1 MVWTDWAKAA
11 RTYAGW
17 VPNVGSHLSFSLIGA
32 DSRSIVTR
40 LTRDHRELD
49 GSVGRM
55 VCLIDERQTDDFLC
69 PPELMRL
76 LVPSVV
82 QHFAMVAMTEPVPVP
97 TGFKDD
103 HLRDENGVCV
113 GKRVETDLD
122 EQGGLVGRVHILPH
136 YVNPIQRLIQRW
148 MIEEISGLLAK
159 SEPTTKADQLALL
172 ADVERCVRW
181 RSPNAMSIDF
191 ALMRTGEIRLWY
203 SHDYA
208 DLEEPDYVL
217 AAKQAYFFIKDMAHQ
232 HVHHDPASDQITPL
246 VKFEMLPEK
255 PQKQDTDWRRRT
267 LWNLAREAERQ
278 GKLSRLDKQREALGI
293 LAFAD
298 AFQKTLLP
306 YRRDPA
312 NPAKFCPNDSVYG
325 YDFNFI
331 RESTKLRVDQ
341 MAAQRGAVAP
351 MLSAMVAGA
360 IAALALVSSLVSTRN
375 SAVRDL
381 FGEMLRQTKTPNA
394 KLVAPPP
401 LELGIPETILAPLAA
416 YPWAAAIIVI
426 GVLGTLYK
434 VALNDVLRSNW
445 KPWQLLR
452 GLSVSLI
459 TALGSRSRVTA
470 HRTLDIFY
478 LMLMSGQAALIYRV
492 IQWLLT
498 LKPGS

>member
-1 MVWTDWAKAA
+1 MGSSGWANAA
-11 RTYAGW
+11 RSYAGW

-32 DSRSIVTR
+32 DSHSIVKR
-40 LTRDHRELD
+40 LTRDHREPD

-55 VCLIDERQTDDFLC
+55 VCLIDKRQTDDFLL
-69 PPELMRL
+69 PPELMRR

-82 QHFAMVAMTEPVPVP
+82 QHFAMVAMTEPVQVP
-97 TGFKDD
+97 TGFKED
-103 HLRDENGVCV
+103 HLRAENGFCV
-113 GKRVETDLD
+113 GKHVETDLD
-122 EQGGLVGRVHILPH
+122 EQGALVGRVHILPH
-136 YVNPIQRLIQRW
+136 YAGSGQHLIQRW
-148 MIEEISGLLAK
+148 MIEEISGLLARPAPK
-159 SEPTTKADQLALL
+159 TKAEQHALL

-181 RSPNAMSIDF
+181 RSPKAISIDF
-191 ALMRTGEIRLWY
+191 TLMRTGEIRLWY
-203 SHDYA
+203 AQAYA
-208 DLEEPDYVL
+208 DLKEPDYVL

-246 VKFEMLPEK
+246 VKFEMLAQKPEK
-255 PQKQDTDWRRRT
+255 ADTDWRRRT

-278 GKLSRLDKQREALGI
+278 GKLRRLDKQREALGI

-312 NPAKFCPNDSVYG
+312 DPAKFCPNDSVYG

-381 FGEMLRQTKTPNA
+381 TSEAIRQSKVPSKA
-394 KLVAPPP
+394 LVAPPP
-401 LELGIPETILAPLAA
+401 LELGIHESIMMPIAA
-416 YPWAAAIIVI
+416 YPWAAAIIVV
-426 GVLGTLYK
+426 GLLGTLYK

-452 GLSVSLI
+452 GLSISLI
-459 TALGSRSRVTA
+459 MALGSRSRGAA
-470 HRTLDIFY
+470 HRTLNIFY
-478 LMLMSGQAALIYRV
+478 LVLMGVQTALIYYV
-492 IQWLLT
+492 IQWLLALT
-498 LKPGS
+498 PGP